1 MFEAVSAD
9 SLLLKCT
16 HGGTQ
21 NSNESF
27 HHLIWN
33 RCTKAVFVGRKRLEA
48 AVYYAAVVYNEG
60 EMRRQI
66 FSSLGLLEGA
76 FMKVAFHAIDQKRVR
91 SAEKQVI
98 EAAKV
103 SRKAPVMPA
112 MKQEHFE

>member
-9 SLLLKCT
+9 SLLLKRT

-21 NSNESF
+21 NSKESF

-33 RCTKAVFVGRKRLEA
+33 RCLKAVFVGRKRLEA
-48 AVYYAAVVYNEG
+48 AVYDAAIVYNEG
-60 EMRRQI
+60 EMGRLRI

-103 SRKAPVMPA
+103 SRKMRVFTGCCNH
-112 MKQEHFE
+112 Q